1 MPPLTPEQLAEASAR
16 LDGLTE
22 QFEKTVLEDIC
33 RRIAKAGTITD
44 TAEWQMIRLKEM
56 GYANDVIEK
65 AIADYTEKSEA
76 EIRQLF
82 FEAGQVSDDF
92 YEKVYSQAGKGF
104 TPLED
109 NPYMQQYISAGI
121 EQTKGELVNFTQSM
135 GFAVRQADGTTAFLP
150 VAKTYQSALD
160 LAQMQVATGVFDYNT
175 AVRNA
180 VKSLTDSGL
189 QFVDYASGHRNRA
202 DVAVRRAV
210 LTGVSQMTGKISEH
224 NSEELETDLVEVTAH
239 AGARPDH
246 AEWQGRWF
254 SLSGKSKKYRSL
266 VEATGYGTGAGL
278 KGWNCRHDFYPVIE
292 GISEP
297 THTEEQLANIDPP
310 PIEYNGKA
318 LTYYECT
325 QRQRQM
331 ETAMRKTKREIIGA
345 KASGDDDMFTAKSIL
360 LRRQKEEYA
369 NFSKAAGLLTQ
380 NERTQVYGFD
390 KSIAQKAAWKAR
402 KAHKPLDNGGG
413 SGIMKARETTVVN
426 AKSVVGQWEHRSN
439 FDNDIDDIID
449 YQGFNGNPKIVY
461 NRKDFDDCVEKDH
474 FLAERTFCA
483 DTQEQLDLYD
493 NQLKAINGENYFY
506 VNCGVGGAQ
515 YGQGMYCAADY
526 TKGTIPYADF
536 EHEIKQYAWG
546 DTHQYSKTNW
556 MTLDPSAKILNVP
569 DGYDR
574 KQCNEYVY
582 RLYEENYIQNRLSS
596 DNTLKIQWEA
606 YQKDMQEVRKLNGS
620 SNPADWDKA
629 DILIEKTEAKYPA
642 ASEFHSEVVRL
653 GNNYKDTGVM
663 AAEMGYDAINAKGHG
678 TTDSYTVVLN
688 RTKLIIYGGDDYEYR
703 KK

>member
-1 MPPLTPEQLAEASAR
+1 MPPITPEQLAEASAR

-65 AIADYTEKSEA
+65 AIAEYTEKSEA

-109 NPYMQQYISAGI
+109 NPYMQQYIGAGI

-202 DVAVRRAV
+202 DVAARRAV
-210 LTGVSQMTGKISEH
+210 LTGISQMTGKISEH

-246 AEWQGRWF
+246 AEWQGRWY

-297 THTEEQLANIDPP
+297 TYTEEQLANIDPP
-310 PIEYNGKA
+310 PIEYNGKT

-345 KASGDDDMFTAKSIL
+345 KASGDDDMLTAKSIL

-390 KSIAQKAAWKAR
+390 RSISSKSFARYKKILTLGNGDATIGLKVFNFKNVMAKGEINTSVDAKNQPKHLNGKVWKNQVKQAVQS
-402 KAHKPLDNGGG
+402 GGKITPR
-413 SGIMKARETTVVN
+413 SLL
-426 AKSVVGQWEHRSN
+426 AKG
-439 FDNDIDDIID
+439 
-449 YQGFNGNPKIVY
+449 
-461 NRKDFDDCVEKDH
+461 
-474 FLAERTFCA
+474 
-483 DTQEQLDLYD
+483 
-493 NQLKAINGENYFY
+493 
-506 VNCGVGGAQ
+506 
-515 YGQGMYCAADY
+515 
-526 TKGTIPYADF
+526 
-536 EHEIKQYAWG
+536 
-546 DTHQYSKTNW
+546 
-556 MTLDPSAKILNVP
+556 LDPQDLINKYAGTGK
-569 DGYDR
+569 DYEFR
-574 KQCNEYVY
+574 K
-582 RLYEENYIQNRLSS
+582 
-596 DNTLKIQWEA
+596 
-606 YQKDMQEVRKLNGS
+606 GH
-620 SNPADWDKA
+620 
-629 DILIEKTEAKYPA
+629 KYPD
-642 ASEFHSEVVRL
+642 EYITLPFIVGRTY
-653 GNNYKDTGVM
+653 NKQTGKY
-663 AAEMGYDAINAKGHG
+663 EPTHRIQIKYDDNKGAH
-678 TTDSYTVVLN
+678 VFPVIE
-688 RTKLIIYGGDDYEYR
+688 R
-703 KK
+703 